1 MRTAPALLVLFSLLL
16 AVGCG
21 DRLFDNPLDPDA
33 DPRAYEIVA
42 TLQTEIVPLDLTF
55 SGNALWAVDGL
66 SRVLALNHNS
76 GALIREL
83 AVPLPA
89 AGIAY
94 DGEELWLS
102 VRDQPQLLQVNLV
115 NGTAIRALNLPRGR
129 LGPLDFAAGRLYVA
143 DRLSNSIL
151 VVNPE
156 SGAVEG
162 SIRQPGFAL
171 DGVCFDGAS
180 LWTLDGG
187 QMKLFRLDPGGAL
200 EMQYQAPSRLAS
212 GLAGAGGVLW
222 CGDGTGKIFRLRFP

>member
-1 MRTAPALLVLFSLLL
+1 MRTAQALLAFFSLLF

-33 DPRAYEIVA
+33 NPRAYEIVA

-55 SGNALWAVDGL
+55 SGNALWAVDAR
-66 SRVLALNHNS
+66 SRVVALNHNS

-83 AVPLPA
+83 TVPLPA

-94 DGEELWLS
+94 DGQELWLS
-102 VRDQPQLLQVNLV
+102 VRDQPLLLQVNLI
-115 NGTAIRALNLPRGR
+115 NGETIRALNLPRGR

-143 DRLSNSIL
+143 DRLSHSIL
-151 VVNPE
+151 VVDAE
-156 SGAVEG
+156 SGAVVG
-162 SIRQPGFAL
+162 TISQPGFAL

-180 LWTLDGG
+180 LWSLDGA

-200 EMQYQAPSRLAS
+200 EMQYQAPSRLAA
-212 GLAGAGGVLW
+212 GLASAGGVLW